1 MKIRNLTE
9 DLLITIDKDSKKVTI
24 IKKNSEVICISF
36 MSSGGVCVSNVIT
49 ESNDLKKK

>member
-24 IKKNSEVICISF
+24 IKKNNEVICISF
-36 MSSGGVCVSNVIT
+36 TSSGGVCVSNVIT
-49 ESNDLKKK
+49 ESNDINTK